1 MTVLTSS
8 VCTNETVVGYGLRLS
23 KSILIVDDSPVVR
36 KTVRQT
42 LEWHKGWQ
50 VCGEAADGREG
61 IAKAEELKP
70 DLILLDFSMP
80 VMKRLMPSV
89 LLVMF
94 TNYGTDYLEKES
106 LSAGVNAMVSKSDSK
121 TLVSSI
127 QALLESPS

>member
-1 MTVLTSS
+1 M
-8 VCTNETVVGYGLRLS
+8 R
-23 KSILIVDDSPVVR
+23 ILIVDDSQVVR
-36 KTVRQT
+36 RTLRVT
-42 LEWHKGWQ
+42 LERHDDWQ

-61 IAKAEELKP
+61 IEQAQKLVP
-70 DLILLDFSMP
+70 DLVVLDFSMP
-80 VMKRLMPSV
+80 VMNGLEAARELKRLMPSV

>member
-1 MTVLTSS
+1 MQPEEPQLVTQLV
-8 VCTNETVVGYGLRLS
+8 N
-23 KSILIVDDSPVVR
+23 KSREKL
-36 KTVRQT
+36 KT
-42 LEWHKGWQ
+42 
-50 VCGEAADGREG
+50 
-61 IAKAEELKP
+61 AKAEELKP

-80 VMKRLMPSV
+80 VMNGLEAARELKRLMPSV